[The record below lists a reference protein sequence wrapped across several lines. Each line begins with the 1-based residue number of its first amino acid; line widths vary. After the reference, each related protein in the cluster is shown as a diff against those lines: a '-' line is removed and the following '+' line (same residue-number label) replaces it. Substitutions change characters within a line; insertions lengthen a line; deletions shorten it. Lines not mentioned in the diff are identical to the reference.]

1 MHNPY
6 ELHTWSKQYREDA
19 LREAQVRHF
28 EARARTNRASGS
40 QGLFGFLRSVNRTQL
55 VRRVVPAEERSP

>member
-6 ELHTWSKQYREDA
+6 DLHSLSKQYREDA

-28 EARARTNRASGS
+28 AARVRASRASGS
-40 QGLFGFLRSVNRTQL
+40 QGLFGL
-55 VRRVVPAEERSP
+55 VRRGAFAPLLRRGVPAEERPL

>member
-28 EARARTNRASGS
+28 EARVRTNGASGS
-40 QGLFGFLRSVNRTQL
+40 QGFFGFLRSGDRTQL
-55 VRRVVPAEERSP
+55 LRRVVPAEERSP